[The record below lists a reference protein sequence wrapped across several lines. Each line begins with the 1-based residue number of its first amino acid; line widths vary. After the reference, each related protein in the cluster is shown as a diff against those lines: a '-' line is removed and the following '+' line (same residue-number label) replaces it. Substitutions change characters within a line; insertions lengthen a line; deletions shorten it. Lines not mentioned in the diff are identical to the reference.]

1 MGIFSVAFKDNF
13 IIRLRYD
20 PSHDYRVGILKL
32 RELHLISVFVF
43 MVSFLRDPRL
53 QRRRVKQANKGVEV
67 KKINQ
72 RCRPGVTNLY
82 QILSS
87 NSDHKHTARL
97 SSASW
102 TTVTLKRHD
111 SEGAGAGT
119 AFRMNFAKQEEYT
132 RSSGD

>member
-1 MGIFSVAFKDNF
+1 
-13 IIRLRYD
+13 
-20 PSHDYRVGILKL
+20 
-32 RELHLISVFVF
+32 

-53 QRRRVKQANKGVEV
+53 QRKRVKQANKGVEV

-72 RCRPGVTNLY
+72 GCGTGVTNLY

-87 NSDHKHTARL
+87 NSDHKHTAGL

-102 TTVTLKRHD
+102 ITVTLKMGD

-119 AFRMNFAKQEEYT
+119 AF
-132 RSSGD
+132 